1 MLKTDTIWGDGFT
14 LTCAGKTCVCAC
26 LLHTEWTREN
36 SFYQN
41 MRTLESLQKHVFSQ
55 CKHAACCHPKSW
67 MHVDDAVHQLNVPV
81 CYNFA
86 LLCYWSK
93 TLPPSDN
100 RCSLLV
106 TESLPSVLPQTWVIC
121 SQQYNW
127 ISRCEEL
134 VGEGTDIQRFLKLTD
149 VSQQQHSLWL
159 QDMLVFYSP

>member
-1 MLKTDTIWGDGFT
+1 M
-14 LTCAGKTCVCAC
+14 CVC

-41 MRTLESLQKHVFSQ
+41 MRTNQPNLFKLYKSRFSVSANMLP
-55 CKHAACCHPKSW
+55 CSHPKSCL
-67 MHVDDAVHQLNVPV
+67 HVDDAVHQLNVPV

-106 TESLPSVLPQTWVIC
+106 TESQPSVLLQTWVIG

-159 QDMLVFYSP
+159 QDMLVFFPP